1 MNSVN
6 TPPSADPNTAPTGA
20 PAEKVANARDRARDG
35 GNACARM
42 PSYIKSNEA
51 SRFLDDNVLKET
63 THRSGY
69 RGSSAYALNSSQ
81 NIEGCDI
88 CVILGYGPPH

>member
-6 TPPSADPNTAPTGA
+6 TPPSAVPNTAPTGA
-20 PAEKVANARDRARDG
+20 PAEKVANAKDRARDG

-51 SRFLDDNVLKET
+51 SRFWTITFGKKSRTDAGIV
-63 THRSGY
+63 
-69 RGSSAYALNSSQ
+69 AAAP
-81 NIEGCDI
+81 I
-88 CVILGYGPPH
+88 P

>member
-42 PSYIKSNEA
+42 PTYIKLNKT
-51 SRFLDDNVLKET
+51 SRLFQRWDMERNNAQKRV
-63 THRSGY
+63 S
-69 RGSSAYALNSSQ
+69 
-81 NIEGCDI
+81 
-88 CVILGYGPPH
+88 

>member
-6 TPPSADPNTAPTGA
+6 TPPSAVPNTAPIGA

-42 PSYIKSNEA
+42 PSYIKSKEA
-51 SRFLDDNVLKET
+51 SRFLNHKIWRET

-69 RGSSAYALNSSQ
+69 RGSGAYPLNSS
-81 NIEGCDI
+81 
-88 CVILGYGPPH
+88 